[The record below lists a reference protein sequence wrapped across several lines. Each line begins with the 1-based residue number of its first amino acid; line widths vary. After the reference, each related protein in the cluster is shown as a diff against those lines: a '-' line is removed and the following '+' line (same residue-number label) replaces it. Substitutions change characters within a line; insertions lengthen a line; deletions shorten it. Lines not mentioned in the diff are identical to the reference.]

1 MPIPLSLTKVR
12 DMSLIPQVR
21 SFNRTVTQRVG
32 ALEGDYLGSHRSL
45 GACRLLF
52 EIGLEGADVRALR
65 ARLGLD
71 SGYLS
76 RMLRGLEAEGVVR
89 TVISKA
95 DSRVRRAVLTGK
107 GRKEFRRLDRRSDQ
121 IARDILDHLPPA
133 QQESLVA
140 SMRTVERLL
149 LAGAVEVHLEKPT
162 TPAARY
168 CLAQYFAE
176 LSRRFE
182 FGFDPARSIH
192 ATADDFAPPKGHFV
206 VARLHGNPIGC
217 GALIWH
223 EGYAY
228 LKRMWVAESSRGL
241 GVGSRILSALE
252 SLAVKG
258 GQRVV
263 RLETNKALV
272 EAQSLYRRSGYR
284 EIAPFNEEPYANHWF
299 EKKLSVLA
307 SSRRGRKTRPPS

>member
-1 MPIPLSLTKVR
+1 
-12 DMSLIPQVR
+12 MSLIPQVR

-52 EIGLEGADVRALR
+52 EIGLAGAEVRELR

-76 RMLRGLEAEGVVR
+76 RMLRGLEAEGLLS
-89 TVISKA
+89 TVASKD
-95 DSRVRRAVLTGK
+95 DSRVRLAVLTAK
-107 GRKEFRRLDRRSDQ
+107 GRKEYQRLDQRSDQ
-121 IARDILDHLPPA
+121 IAREILAQLPPA
-133 QQESLVA
+133 QQETLVA

-149 LAGAVEVHLEKPT
+149 LAGAVEVHTEKPST
-162 TPAARY
+162 AAARY
-168 CLAQYFAE
+168 CLEQYFDE
-176 LSRRFE
+176 LRRRFE

-192 ATADDFAPPKGHFV
+192 ATVDDFAPPKGHFV

-223 EGYAY
+223 HDYAY

-241 GVGSRILSALE
+241 GVGSRILQALE
-252 SLAVKG
+252 DLAARG

-272 EAQSLYRRSGYR
+272 EAQGLYRRSGYR
-284 EIAPFNEEPYANHWF
+284 EVRPFNDEPYANHWF
-299 EKKLSVLA
+299 EKKLPARSTSRPA
-307 SSRRGRKTRPPS
+307 ARKPSRRPS